1 MDAVWIVAIV
11 VGCIVL
17 CSVCIL
23 RMRSNHKHNARVHA
37 RNAEDQAERIAEDD
51 TEREAQRSSYLRM
64 YGQEQY
70 DKMYNSKPGAHNL
83 TQEQVEQMY
92 GGGPRA
98 HNIKSQFHPAGMSQ
112 NFTPQYVTVVTHP

>member
-1 MDAVWIVAIV
+1 
-11 VGCIVL
+11 
-17 CSVCIL
+17 
-23 RMRSNHKHNARVHA
+23 MRSNHKHNARVHA

-64 YGQEQY
+64 YGQKQY
-70 DKMYNSKPGAHNL
+70 DKMYNAKPGAHNL